1 MKSRMH
7 DIPNNAYIRV
17 AGDFLVLR
25 PRRSARVISL
35 VTLGGIS
42 EGGAGMLRVSGGERG
57 MGDLEYYNGIVLFP
71 PTALAVFTVPFF
83 MENTLDY
90 CGINIGGFSTQP
102 QVTGPRL
109 TLEFGCCPFT
119 LL

>member
-1 MKSRMH
+1 MSFH
-7 DIPNNAYIRV
+7 WSLSGVLARV
-17 AGDFLVLR
+17 AL
-25 PRRSARVISL
+25 
-35 VTLGGIS
+35 
-42 EGGAGMLRVSGGERG
+42 AGMLRVSGGERG